1 MTINNKC
8 RSRDKVCSGVA
19 GAALANACAHPVLAG
34 RARELGARGIV
45 KKCLERRLA
54 DGDRVR
60 ISWVLETVLERLSIK
75 DGDVEEGGGG
85 AACGGGNSNSSVEPR
100 FYSFKWGVHR
110 SLSRWIPGPPFLAW
124 WRSVGRRPV
133 DFRSISRYERRVG
146 LVMVLAI
153 CGGILLIISMIRPD
167 PTPNLVP
174 YLSSEGYYTMI

>member
-1 MTINNKC
+1 MLT
-8 RSRDKVCSGVA
+8 GVA
-19 GAALANACAHPVLAG
+19 GAALANACAHPVLVG

-85 AACGGGNSNSSVEPR
+85 AACGGGNSSSSVDPR
-100 FYSFKWGVHR
+100 FYSFKWGVHG

-146 LVMVLAI
+146 LVMVLVMC
-153 CGGILLIISMIRPD
+153 CGITAFLRVKADDFRQKDGRHAEPPPLRQ
-167 PTPNLVP
+167 TR
-174 YLSSEGYYTMI
+174 SSPFLQRG